1 MTSQAS
7 TPFEVGSFARIYD
20 PSAGEA
26 EQWYINDHCFALGPD
41 GVWHMFGI
49 THAEPL
55 NPMDE
60 KCLAHACS
68 PSLTQ
73 TPWRKLPFALTA
85 DRERWDEFHLWA
97 PCIVRHEGTYYMY
110 VCVGDEDHRTYKIHL
125 AVSEDLHSWTRHAAN
140 PMVVDGF
147 DARDPCVLR
156 VRDRWIMY
164 YTATSRPEGGHHIVA
179 YRLSDDLVHWG
190 ERQVAFVDNET
201 GTFGGCTE
209 SPFVLRRGASYYLFI
224 CNNDRK
230 GGYDATD
237 VYSSRDPFHW
247 SLSDKVGTIPAHAS
261 EVLHNTDGKWYVS
274 HCGWERGGLYLAP
287 LAWHDGEEEN
297 ECIYT
302 PSVGIQASEG
312 VSRMRHPS
320 KI

>member
-7 TPFEVGSFARIYD
+7 TPFEAGTFTRIYD
-20 PSAGEA
+20 PSVGET

-68 PSLTQ
+68 ASLAQ

-85 DRERWDEFHLWA
+85 DREHWDEFHLWA
-97 PCIVRHEGTYYMY
+97 PFIVRHEGAYYMY

-125 AVSEDLHSWTRHAAN
+125 AVSEDLYSWTRHPTN

-164 YTATSRPEGGHHIVA
+164 YTATSRRES
-179 YRLSDDLVHWG
+179 RLARVFFGCDINRKSKIQNPKFEMTLKGPVYETALPRGDLPHVLVSLRG
-190 ERQVAFVDNET
+190 VNAR
-201 GTFGGCTE
+201 
-209 SPFVLRRGASYYLFI
+209 SVLRP
-224 CNNDRK
+224 
-230 GGYDATD
+230 
-237 VYSSRDPFHW
+237 SR
-247 SLSDKVGTIPAHAS
+247 A
-261 EVLHNTDGKWYVS
+261 
-274 HCGWERGGLYLAP
+274 
-287 LAWHDGEEEN
+287 
-297 ECIYT
+297 
-302 PSVGIQASEG
+302 
-312 VSRMRHPS
+312 
-320 KI
+320 